1 MSWNMGLFAQELVVG
16 TPADEY
22 FGICQSS
29 RPVETRMK
37 RLAN

>member
-1 MSWNMGLFAQELVVG
+1 MWLFAKELAIG
-16 TPADEY
+16 TANKC

-37 RLAN
+37 RFAD